1 MRLCPVSEQPGRYQR
16 SASGLVG
23 ALLVL
28 LLVVAGIVL
37 VRALG
42 RNELEV
48 RPEAVDYLPVVEV
61 VQEAGQRVAYPRELP
76 DGWQA
81 TSVESAPGSA
91 AVFGLGMLT
100 DDEQFAGVRQESEPL
115 SDLVEVYVDE
125 NATPAGTVQA
135 GTGELAG
142 EWRTFT
148 DEGGDTG
155 FGLEGPD
162 TTVLVY
168 GSASRADLLALLD
181 QLTVEPVG

>member
-1 MRLCPVSEQPGRYQR
+1 VSEQPGRYQR

-28 LLVVAGIVL
+28 LLVVGGIVL

-48 RPEAVDYLPVVEV
+48 RPETVDYLPVVEV
-61 VQEAGQRVAYPRELP
+61 VQEAGQRVAYPLQLP

-81 TSVESAPGSA
+81 TSVESAPGAA

-100 DDEQFAGVRQESEPL
+100 DDDDFAGIRQESVPL
-115 SDLVEVYVDE
+115 ADLVEVYVDE
-125 NATPAGTVQA
+125 NATPDGTVRA

-142 EWRTFT
+142 EWHAFT

-155 FGLEGPD
+155 FGMERPD

-168 GSASRADLLALLD
+168 GSASREDLLALLD
-181 QLTVEPVG
+181 QLTVDPVPPPTG

>member
-1 MRLCPVSEQPGRYQR
+1 MSEQPGRYQR

-28 LLVVAGIVL
+28 LLVVGGIVL

-42 RNELEV
+42 RHELEV
-48 RPEAVDYLPVVEV
+48 RPEVVDYLPVVEV
-61 VQEAGQRVAYPRELP
+61 VQDAGQRVAYPRELP

-81 TSVESAPGSA
+81 TSVESAPGGA

-100 DDEQFAGVRQESEPL
+100 DDERFAGVRQESEPL

-125 NATPAGTVQA
+125 DATPEGTVQA

-148 DEGGDTG
+148 DEGGDLA
-155 FGLEGPD
+155 FGRESPD

-168 GSASRADLLALLD
+168 GSASRADLLELLNE
-181 QLTVEPVG
+181 LTVEPVS